1 MLCFKFWK
9 ELIEDIKRGYLDTIE
24 YACDML
30 AMVLFTPILLIVDIV
45 IIPYSLCYLIV
56 KLIQNKA
63 DKED

>member
-9 ELIEDIKRGYLDTIE
+9 ELIEDIKQDYFDTMD
-24 YACDML
+24 YAWDML
-30 AMVLFTPILLIVDIV
+30 VMILFTPILLAVDIV

-56 KLIQNKA
+56 KLIQNKT

>member
-9 ELIEDIKRGYLDTIE
+9 ELIEDIKEEYLDTIE
-24 YACDML
+24 YAWDML
-30 AMVLFTPILLIVDIV
+30 VMILFTPILLAVDII

>member
-9 ELIEDIKRGYLDTIE
+9 ELIDDIKREYFEKTE
-24 YACDML
+24 YAWDML
-30 AMVLFTPILLIVDIV
+30 VMIIFTPILLIVDIA

-56 KLIQNKA
+56 SLIQNKK

>member
-9 ELIEDIKRGYLDTIE
+9 ELIDDIKKGYYDTMD
-24 YACDML
+24 YAFDML
-30 AMVLFTPILLIVDIV
+30 VMIIFTPILLVVDIV

-56 KLIQNKA
+56 KLIQNKV

>member
-9 ELIEDIKRGYLDTIE
+9 ELINDIKSRLFEKTE
-24 YACDML
+24 YAWDML
-30 AMVLFTPILLIVDIV
+30 VMVMFTPILLVVDIV

-56 KLIQNKA
+56 NLIQNKA